1 MDQGIIA
8 SLLQHP
14 LASALVILDR
24 DGTPLAA
31 NPMAR
36 EQGLPAA
43 AAAFRAQLEDIR
55 LLAAD
60 GGIVR
65 CSLPGGPQGRHDGWM
80 RAAHDDDGQL
90 LAFTLSIPH
99 PACVAGDGHWELAL
113 DDAGHGRWDWD
124 VPGDRMVCWPHAED
138 GVAGKRQDDACALL
152 DHVHPGDRERV
163 RAALQAHLRG
173 EAGPYSAEYRLQ
185 QPGQAARWVRGRGRV
200 VSRTADGQPLRML
213 GTHVDIERQ
222 KQLEAQVHD
231 QQVQQHQA
239 DALVRRRTGLLNR
252 VSALGRIGCCEI
264 EVATGE
270 MQWTEECCRIHGLR
284 EAPVSLDQAL
294 ALYADDSR
302 AAFAAALERS
312 AAGGLPEQLDLCFY
326 RPSGIRA
333 SVQALVEMD
342 GGDGLPARVV
352 VLFRDIT
359 RER

>member
-1 MDQGIIA
+1 
-8 SLLQHP
+8 
-14 LASALVILDR
+14 
-24 DGTPLAA
+24 
-31 NPMAR
+31 
-36 EQGLPAA
+36 
-43 AAAFRAQLEDIR
+43 
-55 LLAAD
+55 
-60 GGIVR
+60 
-65 CSLPGGPQGRHDGWM
+65 
-80 RAAHDDDGQL
+80 
-90 LAFTLSIPH
+90 PH

-113 DDAGHGRWDWD
+113 DDAGQGRWDWD

-138 GVAGKRQDDACALL
+138 GAAGKRQDDACALL

-264 EVATGE
+264 EVATGQ

-284 EAPVSLDQAL
+284 EAPASLDQAL

-302 AAFAAALERS
+302 TAFAAAL
-312 AAGGLPEQLDLCFY
+312 
-326 RPSGIRA
+326 
-333 SVQALVEMD
+333 
-342 GGDGLPARVV
+342 
-352 VLFRDIT
+352 
-359 RER
+359 